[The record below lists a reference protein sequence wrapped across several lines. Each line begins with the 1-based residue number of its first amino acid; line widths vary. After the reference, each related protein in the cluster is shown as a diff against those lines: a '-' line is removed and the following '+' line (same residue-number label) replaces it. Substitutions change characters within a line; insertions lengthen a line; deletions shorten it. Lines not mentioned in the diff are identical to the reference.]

1 MGYSIPG
8 ADFTTPA
15 QLQTNVG
22 AEGGQTVGAMLAQF
36 GKQLQLANVQ
46 AKKTEA
52 LQGQMEDSIMI
63 TNGKITNAALAAGK
77 EKFGSNNVLYDEWK
91 AEVIK
96 RGDQATQD
104 QIDFRFGGLSGEAKA
119 AKLAS
124 ATGFDTWLDESQ
136 KNMGRLL
143 TDVMG
148 RAQAGTRVIGNPTNS
163 EQQLNQVILTAN
175 GGESAVANFGEGA
188 TMTRSLS
195 GDNKELVNTRV
206 RIPVNSET
214 LKTLGSKSNGTSIS
228 VFEKGVEEGIIK
240 KNVGEDGMYYY
251 EFEKQIDTSSY
262 SRPGGADFVIEN
274 EVAIDSGK
282 TFQNLGMLGKD
293 NVLLPGMFATEV
305 GGELTVDGADA
316 TAGADPTA
324 AKGQPASFTSSS
336 TQGAAPGYTKTTT
349 SKIIGIDQMYNNPA
363 LAVEVNATAE
373 AILLKSRQTDAKIAS
388 FAAYGVVDL
397 DQFDKTKKKL
407 IKDGGDGS
415 LRNFLESGDDDKVK
429 AFTKTLIKE
438 TMFKDLFNKTDN
450 RGDRVY
456 SQTILK
462 DPKLLKY
469 LNDNRIM
476 NSVGQPYAMN
486 ETVYSKNEVK
496 ETKIL
501 DNKGPSFASQ
511 MRTNLSNKDM
521 TDDQLINLFSVPVLI
536 PGDAKSQVA
545 SFPGAK
551 PPGVYRINK
560 DGDIAPGAT
569 PLSRTVLL
577 DLFPN
582 KK

>member
-15 QLQTNVG
+15 QLKTNVG
-22 AEGGQTVGAMLAQF
+22 AEGGRTVGGMLAQF

-104 QIDFRFGGLSGEAKA
+104 QIDFRFGGLTGEAKA

-148 RAQAGTRVIGNPTNS
+148 RAKTGTRVIGDPTNS

-214 LKTLGSKSNGTSIS
+214 LTTLNSKSGGTAIS
-228 VFEKGVEEGIIK
+228 VYEKGVEEGIIK
-240 KNVGEDGMYYY
+240 KNVGEDGIYYY

-262 SRPGGADFVIEN
+262 SRPGGVDFVIEN
-274 EVAIDSGK
+274 EVAIDSGQ
-282 TFQNLGMLGKD
+282 TFQDLGYLDENMIIKPAL
-293 NVLLPGMFATEV
+293 FARTGED
-305 GGELTVDGADA
+305 ELTEDGADVDA
-316 TAGADPTA
+316 P
-324 AKGQPASFTSSS
+324 KGEPASFTSSS
-336 TQGAAPGYTKTTT
+336 TKGAAPGYTKTTT
-349 SKIIGIDQMYNNPA
+349 SKIIDIDQMYNNPA
-363 LAVEVNATAE
+363 LAVQVNAATDG
-373 AILLKSRQTDAKIAS
+373 ILLSSRKTDAKIAS
-388 FAAYGVVDL
+388 FAAYGVVSL
-397 DQFDKTKKKL
+397 DDFPDMKKEH
-407 IKDGGDGS
+407 GS
-415 LRNFLESGDDDKVK
+415 LRNFLQSGDKDKVK
-429 AFTKTLIKE
+429 AFTKRTIQE

-456 SQTILK
+456 SQTELK

-469 LNDNRIM
+469 LNDNGIK
-476 NSVGQPYAMN
+476 NSVGQPYAMG

-501 DNKGPSFASQ
+501 DNKGPSFDEQ
-511 MRTNLSNKDM
+511 MKSNLGTEKA
-521 TDDQLINLFSVPVLI
+521 NLQSLFAVAVQI
-536 PGDAKSQVA
+536 PGPAKSKVA
-545 SFPGAK
+545 HFPATK
-551 PPGVYRINK
+551 SEVAGVYRIDK
-560 DGDIAPGAT
+560 DGAKAVGAT
-569 PLSRTVLL
+569 PMSREFLL
-577 DLFPN
+577 GLF
-582 KK
+582 

>member
-22 AEGGQTVGAMLAQF
+22 AETGRTVGGMLAQF

-52 LQGQMEDSIMI
+52 LQGQMEDSIMV
-63 TNGKITNAALAAGK
+63 TNSKITNTALAAGK

-91 AEVIK
+91 EAVLK
-96 RGDQATQD
+96 RGAQATQD
-104 QIDFRFGGLSGEAKA
+104 QIDFRFGGLTGEAKA

-124 ATGFDTWLDESQ
+124 ANGFDTWLDESQ

-148 RAQAGTRVIGNPTNS
+148 RAEAGTRIIGDPTNS
-163 EQQLNQVILTAN
+163 EQQLNQVILSAN

-195 GDNKELVNTRV
+195 GDNKELVNTLV

-214 LKTLGSKSNGTSIS
+214 LTTLNSKSGGTAIS
-228 VFEKGVEEGIIK
+228 VYEKGVEEGIIK
-240 KNVGEDGMYYY
+240 KHTDSKGKQYY

-262 SRPGGADFVIEN
+262 SRPGGVDFVIEN
-274 EVAIDSGK
+274 EVAIDSGQ
-282 TFQNLGMLGKD
+282 TFQDLGYLDKD
-293 NVLLPGMFATEV
+293 MVLKPSMYATV
-305 GGELTVDGADA
+305 GGGELTEDGADVSA
-316 TAGADPTA
+316 P
-324 AKGQPASFTSSS
+324 KGEPASFTSSS
-336 TQGAAPGYTKTTT
+336 TKGAAPGYIKTTT
-349 SKIIGIDQMYNNPA
+349 SKIIGINQMYNSPA
-363 LAVEVNATAE
+363 LAVQVNAATDG
-373 AILLKSRQTDAKIAS
+373 ILLSSRKTDAKIAS
-388 FAAYGVVDL
+388 FAAYGVVSL
-397 DQFDKTKKKL
+397 DDFPDMKKEH
-407 IKDGGDGS
+407 GS
-415 LRNFLESGDDDKVK
+415 LRNFLQAGDKDKVK
-429 AFTKTLIKE
+429 AFTKRTIQE

-456 SQTILK
+456 SQTELK

-469 LNDNRIM
+469 LNDNGIK
-476 NSVGQPYAMN
+476 NSVGQPYAMG

-496 ETKIL
+496 ETKKL

-545 SFPGAK
+545 SFPATK
-551 PPGVYRINK
+551 SEVAGVYRIDK
-560 DGDIAPGAT
+560 DGAKAVGAT
-569 PLSRTVLL
+569 PMSREFLL
-577 DLFPN
+577 GLF
-582 KK
+582 

>member
-22 AEGGQTVGAMLAQF
+22 AEGGRTVGAMLAQF

-104 QIDFRFGGLSGEAKA
+104 QIDFRFGGLTGEAKA

-148 RAQAGTRVIGNPTNS
+148 RAKTGTRVIGDPTNS

-214 LKTLGSKSNGTSIS
+214 LTTLNSKSGGTAIS
-228 VFEKGVEEGIIK
+228 VYEKGVEEGIIK
-240 KNVGEDGMYYY
+240 KNVGEDGIYYY

-262 SRPGGADFVIEN
+262 SRPGGVDFVIEN
-274 EVAIDSGK
+274 EVAIDSGQ
-282 TFQNLGMLGKD
+282 TFQDLGYLDENMIIKPAL
-293 NVLLPGMFATEV
+293 FARTGED
-305 GGELTVDGADA
+305 ELTEDGADVDA
-316 TAGADPTA
+316 P
-324 AKGQPASFTSSS
+324 KGEPASFTSSS
-336 TQGAAPGYTKTTT
+336 TKGAAPGYTKTTT
-349 SKIIGIDQMYNNPA
+349 SKIIDIDQMYNNPA
-363 LAVEVNATAE
+363 LAVQVNAATDG
-373 AILLKSRQTDAKIAS
+373 ILLSSRKTDAKIAS
-388 FAAYGVVDL
+388 FAAYGVVSL
-397 DQFDKTKKKL
+397 DDFPDMKKEH
-407 IKDGGDGS
+407 GS
-415 LRNFLESGDDDKVK
+415 LRNFLQSGDKDKVK
-429 AFTKTLIKE
+429 AFTKRTIQE

-456 SQTILK
+456 SQTELK

-469 LNDNRIM
+469 LNDNGIK
-476 NSVGQPYAMN
+476 NSVGQPYAMG

-501 DNKGPSFASQ
+501 DEKGLSFNQNLYKNLKAGGDNLAALFQTPVQ
-511 MRTNLSNKDM
+511 M
-521 TDDQLINLFSVPVLI
+521 
-536 PGDAKSQVA
+536 PGAGNSQVMFFPA
-545 SFPGAK
+545 SGDGKGNNSA
-551 PPGVYRINK
+551 GVYRIATQGIDK
-560 DGDIAPGAT
+560 GQKADGASN
-569 PLSRTVLL
+569 LS
-577 DLFPN
+577 PN
-582 KK
+582 EDFTNLTFQFKNQK

>member
-22 AEGGQTVGAMLAQF
+22 AETGRTVGGMLAQF

-52 LQGQMEDSIMI
+52 LQGQMEDSIMV
-63 TNGKITNAALAAGK
+63 TNSKITNTALAAGK
-77 EKFGSNNVLYDEWK
+77 EKFGNNNVLYDEWK
-91 AEVIK
+91 EEVLK
-96 RGDQATQD
+96 RGAQATQD
-104 QIDFRFGGLSGEAKA
+104 QIDFRFGGLTGEAKA

-124 ATGFDTWLDESQ
+124 ANGFDTWLDESQ

-148 RAQAGTRVIGNPTNS
+148 RAEAGTRIIGDPTNS
-163 EQQLNQVILTAN
+163 EQQLNQIILSAN

-195 GDNKELVNTRV
+195 GDNKEIVNTLV

-214 LKTLGSKSNGTSIS
+214 LTTLNSKSGGTAIS
-228 VFEKGVEEGIIK
+228 VYEKGVEEGIIK

-274 EVAIDSGK
+274 EVAIDSGQ
-282 TFQNLGMLGKD
+282 TFQDLGYLDKNMILK
-293 NVLLPGMFATEV
+293 PSMYATV
-305 GGELTVDGADA
+305 GGGELTEDGADVDA
-316 TAGADPTA
+316 P
-324 AKGQPASFTSSS
+324 KGEPASFTSNS
-336 TQGAAPGYTKTTT
+336 TKGAAPGYTKTTT
-349 SKIIGIDQMYNNPA
+349 SKIIGINKMYNSPA
-363 LAVEVNATAE
+363 LAVQVNAATDG
-373 AILLKSRQTDAKIAS
+373 ILLSSRKTDAKIAS
-388 FAAYGVVDL
+388 FAAYGVVSL
-397 DQFDKTKKKL
+397 DDFPDMKKEH
-407 IKDGGDGS
+407 GS
-415 LRNFLESGDDDKVK
+415 LRNFLQSGDKDKVK
-429 AFTKTLIKE
+429 AFTKRTIQE

-456 SQTILK
+456 SQTELK

-469 LNDNRIM
+469 LNDNNIM
-476 NSVGQPYAMN
+476 NSVGQPYAMG

-501 DNKGPSFASQ
+501 DEKGLSFNQNLYKNLKAGGDNLAALFQTPVQ
-511 MRTNLSNKDM
+511 M
-521 TDDQLINLFSVPVLI
+521 
-536 PGDAKSQVA
+536 PGAGNSQVMFFPA
-545 SFPGAK
+545 SGDGKGNNSA
-551 PPGVYRINK
+551 GVYRIATQGIDK
-560 DGDIAPGAT
+560 GQKADGASN
-569 PLSRTVLL
+569 LS
-577 DLFPN
+577 PN
-582 KK
+582 EDFTNLTFQFKNQK